1 MHPHRLWCLLP
12 AAPVPELLHI
22 ALCRCRGA
30 ACAAFCRSSGAAAG
44 RASIP
49 APRPTGIPAA
59 RQNGP
64 MTAASGSTVDEV
76 AVALYRLPPDAFTA
90 ARDERAAT
98 ADAADAARIKA
109 LRKPVVAAW
118 AVNLL
123 VADGQLAEA
132 IELAAALREA
142 QDDLDAAELRR
153 LGTQRRQLVSSLAK
167 RAAALAQDAGHPLAA
182 SAREAVAQTIN
193 AAVMDERAAA
203 VVLTGRLRK
212 PLDAGA
218 LDDLDAADVV
228 AGSPPA
234 RTPERAASADPD
246 ELAVRR
252 ARKAAERAARDAER
266 AATAAERERSAAE
279 AAERKAREHADL
291 VRERIAEVRAQL
303 ERLVSDEET
312 ADAELAHREQRL
324 REAASAAEAA
334 ANEAQRARD
343 AVPD

>member
-1 MHPHRLWCLLP
+1 M
-12 AAPVPELLHI
+12 A
-22 ALCRCRGA
+22 
-30 ACAAFCRSSGAAAG
+30 
-44 RASIP
+44 
-49 APRPTGIPAA
+49 
-59 RQNGP
+59 
-64 MTAASGSTVDEV
+64 AASGNPVDEV

-123 VADGQLAEA
+123 VADGQLVEA

-142 QDDLDAAELRR
+142 QEDLDAAELRR
-153 LGTQRRQLVSSLAK
+153 LGTQRRQLVASLAK
-167 RAAALAQDAGHPLAA
+167 RAAALAAEAGHPLAD

-193 AAVMDERAAA
+193 AAVMDARAAA
-203 VVLTGRLRK
+203 AVLTGRLRK

-218 LDDLDAADVV
+218 LDDLDAAEVV
-228 AGSPPA
+228 AGSPLGETAARPA
-234 RTPERAASADPD
+234 SDPD

-266 AATAAERERSAAE
+266 TATAVERERVAAE
-279 AAERKAREHADL
+279 VAERKAREHADL
-291 VRERIAEVRAQL
+291 LHERIAEVRAQL
-303 ERLVSDEET
+303 ERLVSDADA
-312 ADAELAHREQRL
+312 ADAELAHRERRL
-324 REAASAAEAA
+324 REAASAAKAA

>member
-1 MHPHRLWCLLP
+1 M
-12 AAPVPELLHI
+12 A
-22 ALCRCRGA
+22 
-30 ACAAFCRSSGAAAG
+30 
-44 RASIP
+44 
-49 APRPTGIPAA
+49 
-59 RQNGP
+59 
-64 MTAASGSTVDEV
+64 AASGSSIDDV

-90 ARDERAAT
+90 ARDARAAT
-98 ADAADAARIKA
+98 TDAADAARIKA

-132 IELAAALREA
+132 VELAAALREA

-153 LGTQRRQLVSSLAK
+153 LGTQRQQLVASLAR
-167 RAAALAQDAGHPLAA
+167 RAAVLAAEAGHPLAD
-182 SAREAVAQTIN
+182 SALEAVAQTIN

-228 AGSPPA
+228 AGSPP
-234 RTPERAASADPD
+234 RGTVERPASDPD

-252 ARKAAERAARDAER
+252 ARRAAERAARDAER
-266 AATAAERERSAAE
+266 TATAAERERAAAE
-279 AAERKAREHADL
+279 AAERTAREHADL
-291 VRERIAEVRAQL
+291 VHERIAELRAQL
-303 ERLVSDEET
+303 ERLQSDADA
-312 ADAELAHREQRL
+312 ADAELVRHEQRL

-334 ANEAQRARD
+334 ANQAQRARD